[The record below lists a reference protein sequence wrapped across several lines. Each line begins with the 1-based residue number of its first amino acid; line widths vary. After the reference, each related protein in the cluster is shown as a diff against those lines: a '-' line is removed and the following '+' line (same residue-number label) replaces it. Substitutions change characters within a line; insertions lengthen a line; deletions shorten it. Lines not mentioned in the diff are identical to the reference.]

1 MREFIVMSV
10 FNPDLFYDVR
20 LIAFLLEESDF
31 GLDFWFFLCHMEIY
45 LFLGLDF

>member
-20 LIAFLLEESDF
+20 LIAFLLEESDLGWTF
-31 GLDFWFFLCHMEIY
+31 GSFCVTWRSIFF
-45 LFLGLDF
+45 